1 MLFATFHEQK
11 GFEPM
16 QRNILEKNKAD
27 LVKLILNLPF
37 LIYIKV
43 YKVCKTVLSG
53 ITKTRGTKQSGLF
66 LYPDVYKD
74 RDAKNSA

>member
-1 MLFATFHEQK
+1 MLFRHFCKGE
-11 GFEPM
+11 GFEPFH
-16 QRNILEKNKAD
+16 RKISEKFKAD
-27 LVKLILNLPF
+27 LSKLILNLPF
-37 LIYIKV
+37 LICIKV
-43 YKVCKTVLSG
+43 YKFCETVLSG